1 MFMKERKSQ
10 YLNKVFCLTIS
21 CLGTRRLPMND
32 VTKQVLVAVITA
44 VILGFFG
51 YTFVVKENQIKIAQ
65 LEKSLTKESESM
77 AKSITE
83 ISKKLDIH
91 YNGIKSSIGESRST
105 IDSLKLFVVA
115 AHPNRDHIS
124 LTASVK
130 LQSLNSNQ
138 FNVLATGLMYY
149 KDNSSSNLKTINFD
163 DKFTKLIK
171 DKKITKTDLDS
182 YLKVLDVEKKV
193 P

>member
-1 MFMKERKSQ
+1 
-10 YLNKVFCLTIS
+10 
-21 CLGTRRLPMND
+21 MND

-44 VILGFFG
+44 AVLGFFG
-51 YTFVVKENQIKIAQ
+51 YIFVVKENQIKIEQ
-65 LEKSLTKESESM
+65 LEKNLAKESESM
-77 AKSITE
+77 AKSITD
-83 ISKKLDIH
+83 ITKKLDAH

-115 AHPNRDHIS
+115 AHPNRNHLS
-124 LTASVK
+124 LTASAK

-163 DKFTKLIK
+163 DEFIRLIE
-171 DKKITKTDLDS
+171 DNQITKTDLDS
-182 YLKVLDVEKKV
+182 YLKALDAEKKV

>member
-1 MFMKERKSQ
+1 
-10 YLNKVFCLTIS
+10 
-21 CLGTRRLPMND
+21 MND
-32 VTKQVLVAVITA
+32 VTKQVLVTLITA
-44 VILGFFG
+44 AVLGFFG
-51 YTFVVKENQIKIAQ
+51 YIFVVKENQIKIEQ
-65 LEKSLTKESESM
+65 LEKSIAKESESV
-77 AKSITE
+77 AKSITD
-83 ISKKLDIH
+83 ITNKLDVH

-124 LTASVK
+124 LTASAK

-149 KDNSSSNLKTINFD
+149 KDNSSFNLNSINFND
-163 DKFTKLIK
+163 EFTKIIE

-182 YLKVLDVEKKV
+182 YLKALDIEKKV